1 MQWARSLRSELV
13 IKFQLV
19 TGDLIYGYQWAVAGS
34 VYIRLAGGCVP
45 HRSTQC
51 LGRNWRVVAGPEY
64 HRAGVKDPQEPAY
77 GGSFKRATMGQHQFT
92 HPDQVLQV
100 RKRMSTTLK
109 HHPPINK

>member
-1 MQWARSLRSELV
+1 MV
-13 IKFQLV
+13 I
-19 TGDLIYGYQWAVAGS
+19 
-34 VYIRLAGGCVP
+34 P

-77 GGSFKRATMGQHQFT
+77 GGSFKWATMGQHQFT

-100 RKRMSTTLK
+100 RKWMRTTLPLHLLK
-109 HHPPINK
+109 KEEKLFQKGPPPSVGALVRISP